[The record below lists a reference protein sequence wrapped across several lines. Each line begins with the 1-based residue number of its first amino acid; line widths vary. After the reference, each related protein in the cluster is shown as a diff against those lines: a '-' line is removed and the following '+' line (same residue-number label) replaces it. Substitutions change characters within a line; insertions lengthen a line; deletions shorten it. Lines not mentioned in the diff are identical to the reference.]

1 MESEG
6 NANLESTTRHVK
18 YRRHECYAA
27 SHVHSQ
33 TKRASDY
40 DGIFPV
46 HRHLFCTYGCTD
58 YGQWATRTWGG
69 TMCCQAANVV
79 SHALTDHWISMEQ
92 DRKCVFVL
100 HVSPYKTA
108 TSLIQAYMFLHHK
121 LYCDREEFLHVYQ
134 RKWDKISHRILF
146 RRVLQC
152 SSLPRSRQVCNFFRG
167 CIATRVIQTC
177 TRLEWIMSAE

>member
-1 MESEG
+1 MDNEQQEPEE
-6 NANLESTTRHVK
+6 AP
-18 YRRHECYAA
+18 C
-27 SHVHSQ
+27 
-33 TKRASDY
+33 
-40 DGIFPV
+40 
-46 HRHLFCTYGCTD
+46 
-58 YGQWATRTWGG
+58 
-69 TMCCQAANVV
+69 AANVV
-79 SHALTDHWISMEQ
+79 SHALRDAHYHWISMEQ

-100 HVSPYKTA
+100 HVGPYKTA